1 MSASATN
8 LRAVGEP
15 AEHRPQAARPAIRI
29 GDLQKSFGALVAID
43 HVSVDIEPGE
53 FFVIVGPS
61 GCGKTTLLR
70 ILAGLDTATAGT
82 IAIDTPAGSDRP
94 ENSMVFQGELI
105 FPWMTVWNNAAYGLR
120 MRNAPAAVIKERVG
134 HYLDATGLTRFAD
147 YYPHQLSGGMK
158 QRVSIARAFANDP
171 EILLMDEPFSA
182 LDAQNKLLLQEELL
196 RIWDEQKKTVVFITH
211 SVDEAVFLGDRIMV
225 MTAQP
230 GRVKSFVQVPLARP
244 RNLIELQKAP
254 EFGELVHRI
263 WSGPARR
270 SAARPRA
277 GKQGRRSMSTQTIAG
292 SPAQSF
298 SLSMRARERILG
310 IASPILLLAVW
321 EVAARFH
328 FIDTRFFPA
337 PSSVIVVMIEML
349 RSGELVTNTLVSL
362 RRLALGTLIGGGPAL
377 VLGIAMGLNRWVRAV
392 FDPLVAATYPIPKS
406 AILPL
411 ALLDLRP
418 RRRLENL
425 HGRGRRVLSRS

>member
-1 MSASATN
+1 MPPIMSAIASN

-15 AEHRPQAARPAIRI
+15 TEHRPQPARPAIRI

-94 ENSMVFQGELI
+94 ENSMVFQGESI

-120 MRNAPAAVIKERVG
+120 MRNAPAAVIEERVG

-196 RIWDEQKKTVVFITH
+196 RIWEEQKKTVVFITH

-230 GRVKSFVQVPLARP
+230 GRVKSFVPVPLARP

-263 WSGPARR
+263 WSDLRDEV
-270 SAARPRA
+270 
-277 GKQGRRSMSTQTIAG
+277 Q
-292 SPAQSF
+292 
-298 SLSMRARERILG
+298 RAREQ
-310 IASPILLLAVW
+310 
-321 EVAARFH
+321 ENK
-328 FIDTRFFPA
+328 D
-337 PSSVIVVMIEML
+337 VV
-349 RSGELVTNTLVSL
+349 
-362 RRLALGTLIGGGPAL
+362 
-377 VLGIAMGLNRWVRAV
+377 
-392 FDPLVAATYPIPKS
+392 
-406 AILPL
+406 
-411 ALLDLRP
+411 
-418 RRRLENL
+418 
-425 HGRGRRVLSRS
+425 

>member
-1 MSASATN
+1 MIGPIARHNALNHERKRHQSACRRRAGGASSAS
-8 LRAVGEP
+8 G
-15 AEHRPQAARPAIRI
+15 AAGDPDH
-29 GDLQKSFGALVAID
+29 DLQKSFGALVAID

-70 ILAGLDTATAGT
+70 ILAGLETATAGT
-82 IAIDTPAGSDRP
+82 IETDTPAGSDRP
-94 ENSMVFQGELI
+94 ENSMVFQGESI

-120 MRNAPAAVIKERVG
+120 MRNAPAAIIKERVG

-230 GRVKSFVQVPLARP
+230 GRVKSFVPVPLARP

-263 WSGPARR
+263 WSELRDEV
-270 SAARPRA
+270 
-277 GKQGRRSMSTQTIAG
+277 Q
-292 SPAQSF
+292 
-298 SLSMRARERILG
+298 RAREQ
-310 IASPILLLAVW
+310 
-321 EVAARFH
+321 ENK
-328 FIDTRFFPA
+328 D
-337 PSSVIVVMIEML
+337 VV
-349 RSGELVTNTLVSL
+349 
-362 RRLALGTLIGGGPAL
+362 P
-377 VLGIAMGLNRWVRAV
+377 
-392 FDPLVAATYPIPKS
+392 
-406 AILPL
+406 
-411 ALLDLRP
+411 
-418 RRRLENL
+418 
-425 HGRGRRVLSRS
+425 